1 MVGKRLW
8 VTGYRA
14 YELNVFGSNDPK
26 LKVLKTSLK
35 NTLMQ
40 FLDEGLEWLITGGQ
54 LGVEQWAVEVALGLK
69 PLYPDFKIAMM
80 VPFTDF
86 GKQWNEDNQGQLAA
100 LRGQVDFSDAVSQA
114 PYQQPAQLQGYTR
127 FMTIH
132 TDAALLVYDPE
143 FPGKAKWDYQ
153 AAEAMADRRDYPV
166 QLITMDDLEETAQ
179 AMAEPE
185 NEHFQ
190 ND

>member
-54 LGVEQWAVEVALGLK
+54 LGVEQWGS
-69 PLYPDFKIAMM
+69 
-80 VPFTDF
+80 
-86 GKQWNEDNQGQLAA
+86 
-100 LRGQVDFSDAVSQA
+100 RGCFRTQTIVS
-114 PYQQPAQLQGYTR
+114 R
-127 FMTIH
+127 F
-132 TDAALLVYDPE
+132 
-143 FPGKAKWDYQ
+143 
-153 AAEAMADRRDYPV
+153 
-166 QLITMDDLEETAQ
+166 
-179 AMAEPE
+179 
-185 NEHFQ
+185 
-190 ND
+190 

>member
-14 YELNVFGSNDPK
+14 YELNVFGSNDSK

-35 NTLMQ
+35 NTLIQ

-114 PYQQPAQLQGYTR
+114 PYQQPAQLQGYTQ

-143 FPGKAKWDYQ
+143 FPSKAKWDYQ
-153 AAEAMADRRDYPV
+153 AAEAMADHRDYPV

-179 AMAEPE
+179 AMVEAE